1 MELELLYCNIF
12 MKVLQCKCVNSLRF
26 YLFILIF
33 LFRVIFSSNLLRVLF
48 SSSFSFTCNKINNKK
63 ISGLHGYP
71 LDLAGS
77 GKIPFLGRE
86 KSPKS

>member
-33 LFRVIFSSNLLRVLF
+33 LFRVIFSSNLLRVF
-48 SSSFSFTCNKINNKK
+48 FF
-63 ISGLHGYP
+63 
-71 LDLAGS
+71 
-77 GKIPFLGRE
+77 FF
-86 KSPKS
+86 